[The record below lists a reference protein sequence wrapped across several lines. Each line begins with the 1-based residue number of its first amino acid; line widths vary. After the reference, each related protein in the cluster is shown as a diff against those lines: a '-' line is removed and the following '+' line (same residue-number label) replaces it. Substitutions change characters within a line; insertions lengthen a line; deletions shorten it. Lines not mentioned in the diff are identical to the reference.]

1 MFQKHKLPLDNRYNH
16 SFRQTLPDAQ
26 NLVCSGWTK
35 RSGWVSSW
43 AVVRSDCRP
52 ENTRNPPST
61 APAKR
66 GICDVFGGWVP
77 VYFRSVGNLPLVG
90 CWPGGFC

>member
-16 SFRQTLPDAQ
+16 SFRQSLPDAHPGFR
-26 NLVCSGWTK
+26 LGWTQ
-35 RSGWVSSW
+35 RQGWVSSR
-43 AVVRSDCRP
+43 AVVRSDCRT
-52 ENTRNPPST
+52 EDTRNPPSS

-66 GICDVFGGWVP
+66 GIRRVFRWRVP
-77 VYFRSVGNLPLVG
+77 VYFRSVGNLPPVG